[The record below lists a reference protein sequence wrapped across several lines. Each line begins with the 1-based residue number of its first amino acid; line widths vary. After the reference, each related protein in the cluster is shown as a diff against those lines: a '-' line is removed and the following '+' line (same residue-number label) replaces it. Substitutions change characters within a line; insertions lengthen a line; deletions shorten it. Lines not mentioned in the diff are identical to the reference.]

1 MSSRSCLVLGIEGSA
16 NKIGVGIV
24 SYPDG
29 RILSNPRRTY
39 VTPPG
44 EGFLPR
50 FTAQHHRG
58 VAVELVAQALREG
71 GVKPSDIAAIAYTK
85 GPGMGAPLRVGAVVA
100 RTLAQLWSVP
110 LVGVNHCI
118 GRMIR
123 LREKNLI
130 FDFDFD
136 FDLEKQDIEMGRLVT
151 QATNP
156 VVLYVSGGNTQ
167 VISYSLQR

>member
-1 MSSRSCLVLGIEGSA
+1 MTTPTLVLGIEGSA

-24 SYPDG
+24 SHPDG

-44 EGFLPR
+44 EGFRPR
-50 FTAQHHRG
+50 LTAQHHRS
-58 VAVELVAQALREG
+58 VAVELVNQALQEA
-71 GVKPSDIAAIAYTK
+71 GVSASDISAIAYTK

-118 GRMIR
+118 GR
-123 LREKNLI
+123 ECEHA
-130 FDFDFD
+130 D
-136 FDLEKQDIEMGRLVT
+136 
-151 QATNP
+151 
-156 VVLYVSGGNTQ
+156 
-167 VISYSLQR
+167 